1 MKTETITILIAD
13 DHPLTR
19 TGIRAILE
27 ATPDLSVVGE
37 AEDGDTAQRLVGELR
52 PQVLLLDLKMPGL
65 SSAELEKW
73 VRVRYPEIVTIVLTA
88 HDRDAYLSEMIEA
101 GVAGYLDK
109 NSRGEQLITAIRQ
122 AVGGQVLFSS
132 EQIQRARLWRQ
143 QIGAQWQSLT
153 QREREVLK
161 CLANGLDNARIA
173 SSLSISQKT
182 VAFHIT
188 NLMGKIHVASR
199 QEASAWF
206 NKNIPND
213 LVPEPVKE
221 GGPGKPKIDRDAPG
235 T

>member
-1 MKTETITILIAD
+1 MKPETITILIAD

-27 ATPDLSVVGE
+27 ATADLCVVGE
-37 AEDGDTAQRLVGELR
+37 AEDGDTAQRLVSELH

-73 VRVRYPEIVTIVLTA
+73 VRIHYPEIVTIVLTA

-109 NSRGEQLITAIRQ
+109 NARGEQLIAAIRQ
-122 AVGGQVLFSS
+122 AVGGEVLFSS

-153 QREREVLK
+153 QREREVLQ
-161 CLANGLDNARIA
+161 CLANGFDNARIA

-188 NLMGKIHVASR
+188 NLLGKIHVASR

-213 LVPEPVKE
+213 LTPEPSKDGE
-221 GGPGKPKIDRDAPG
+221 AKQ